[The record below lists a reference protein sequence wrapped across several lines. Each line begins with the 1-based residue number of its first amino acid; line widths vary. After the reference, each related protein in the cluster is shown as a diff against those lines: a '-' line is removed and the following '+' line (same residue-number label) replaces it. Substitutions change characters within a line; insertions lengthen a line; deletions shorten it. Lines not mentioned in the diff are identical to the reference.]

1 LHPQNPF
8 QNNYNFNQLMNA
20 VPELE
25 AFVVPGKFARKSI
38 DFSDPEAVYLLNKA
52 LLKWRFSVNWS
63 LKKGHLCPAVP
74 GRFDYLLHAR
84 DLLPKIEGR
93 RVRMLDIGAGA
104 SLIYPLLATAAFNW
118 ECVGSEVDKEAI
130 SFAKGLVRMNAN
142 MMGTR
147 IRRQE
152 FKSQLL
158 QGIMEKKEAFDILV
172 CNPPFYKT
180 KSEALAANTRK
191 NKKLHGKEEANHNFG
206 GSANELWYKGGE
218 EAFLKK
224 LALES
229 ADYGQQIQWF
239 TCLVSKKDHLRTFKR
254 FIRKGNPTEIKVVEM
269 EQGNKVS
276 RFVAWTFQNEY
287 DESGE

>member
-1 LHPQNPF
+1 
-8 QNNYNFNQLMNA
+8 M
-20 VPELE
+20 
-25 AFVVPGKFARKSI
+25 I
-38 DFSDPEAVYLLNKA
+38 
-52 LLKWRFSVNWS
+52 
-63 LKKGHLCPAVP
+63 
-74 GRFDYLLHAR
+74 
-84 DLLPKIEGR
+84 
-93 RVRMLDIGAGA
+93 DIGAGA

-130 SFAKGLVRMNAN
+130 SYAKGLVRMNAN

-158 QGIMEKKEAFDILV
+158 QGIIEKKETFDIMV

-191 NKKLHGKEEANHNFG
+191 NKNLHGKAETNHNFG

-229 ADYGQQIQWF
+229 AEYGQQIRWF
-239 TCLVSKKDHLRTFKR
+239 TCLVSKKDHVRTFKR

-276 RFVAWTFQNEY
+276 RFVAWTFQKED
-287 DESGE
+287 DEPIE